1 MKRLTRLSLTQ
12 KLLGAIGLPLLL
24 AFIALGL
31 IVNTQL
37 NNAIPPMLEDTS
49 ARQVEARA
57 NEVGRWIEGYRT
69 LLSGLAKDERLAESV
84 PVEEHLEWLASRHP
98 GDATIESF
106 YFADAS
112 GDTVTHSGAR
122 ADISGRGYFQEL
134 VIDGT
139 TDRLLADP
147 VLSLVSGLPTAII
160 AETIFDESGS
170 RVGLLGITLSM
181 EAVSEITSAIDVGEG
196 SYGYMVDSSGMVVA
210 HPDPDL
216 RMNLNVTDADQ
227 AGFQGVNALGQRM
240 LSGEAGIGQVV
251 SPFDGNVTMVW
262 SPIPGTGGWALAAAI
277 PSNVFTA
284 VSTNLLFSLLIV
296 GAVILLVLL
305 VIVGFSA
312 RKALAPIKQTAQA
325 MADIAQGK
333 GDLTRRLTAHSQDE
347 VGELAVQFNG
357 FVERMQRTL
366 QEVRGNARTVLAGAS
381 DMADGTQELSSRTE
395 QAAANLQETSASMEE
410 IHSTVSHTAQASE
423 QANGLATNAAG
434 VAERGNEAMTE
445 MQAKMASIDASANK
459 ISDIIGLI
467 DSIAFQTNILALNAS
482 VEAARAGEHGRGFAV
497 VAQEVRNLASRS
509 ADAAK
514 DIRGLIDTSVKHTQ
528 EGSQIV
534 KGAAER
540 MQELRQS
547 VIQVSDV
554 ISEITAGARE
564 QTSGIEQVN
573 TAVAEM
579 DTMTQQNAS
588 MVHQN
593 AGLAA
598 TMRDNARRLDELMS
612 EFILGEAEL
621 TEARPGPAVNR
632 PALALPSAVTN
643 PSQQAVKPASK
654 RQQPARELEEDWE
667 TF

>member
-1 MKRLTRLSLTQ
+1 MRWLSRLTLTQ
-12 KLLGAIGLPLLL
+12 KLLGTLALPLLA
-24 AFIALGL
+24 AFAALGI
-31 IVNTQL
+31 IVYQQL
-37 NNAIPPMLEDTS
+37 NNEVPALVENAS
-49 ARQVEARA
+49 ERQLEARA
-57 NEVGRWIEGYRT
+57 DEIGRWIEGYRAW
-69 LLSGLAKDERLAESV
+69 LAGMAREERLAEPV
-84 PVEEHLEWLASRHP
+84 PLEAHLPWLKSRFP

-106 YFADAS
+106 FFADAS
-112 GDTVTHSGAR
+112 GNAVTHTGAN
-122 ADISGRGYFQEL
+122 ADISARGYFQEL
-134 VIDGT
+134 VTDGT
-139 TDRLLADP
+139 HDRLLVDP
-147 VLSLVSGLPTAII
+147 VLSRVSGLPTAVIV
-160 AETIFDESGS
+160 ETIFDERGN

-181 EAVSEITSAIDVGEG
+181 SAVSEITSAINVGEG
-196 SYGYMVDSSGMVVA
+196 SYGYMVDSSGMIVA
-210 HPDPDL
+210 HPDPEL
-216 RMNLNVTDADQ
+216 RMNLNVTEADSV
-227 AGFQGVNALGQRM
+227 GFEGANALGREL
-240 LSGEAGIGQVV
+240 LSGQAGMGEVRSPEGERVTILWNPITGTDWVLAASAPNHVFTHVTNTLLQSLLLAGIVILVV
-251 SPFDGNVTMVW
+251 
-262 SPIPGTGGWALAAAI
+262 
-277 PSNVFTA
+277 
-284 VSTNLLFSLLIV
+284 LLMIV
-296 GAVILLVLL
+296 GAT
-305 VIVGFSA
+305 A
-312 RKALAPIKQTAQA
+312 RRALKPIGQTARA
-325 MADIAQGK
+325 LADIAQGK
-333 GDLTRRLTAHSQDE
+333 GDLTRRLSVDSQDE
-347 VGELAVQFNG
+347 VGELAKQFNA

-612 EFILGEAEL
+612 EFILGEARH
-621 TEARPGPAVNR
+621 TETRPSPSMSR
-632 PALALPSAVTN
+632 PIPALPSAVAIT
-643 PSQQAVKPASK
+643 SQQAVKPAPK
-654 RQQPARELEEDWE
+654 RQQPVRELEEDWE